1 MNLITNKKLTKILML
16 IAVFV
21 IVFTFMLPNYS
32 IAKTSDEKW
41 GGKLFRPIANF
52 IAFLPD
58 LVINLLQEFL
68 WDGSNVESEGKIF
81 IRSSSNI
88 YRQNSTV

>member
-32 IAKTSDEKW
+32 IAKTSADKW
-41 GGKLFRPIANF
+41 GGKLFRPIATF
-52 IAFLPD
+52 ID
-58 LVINLLQEFL
+58 YLQ
-68 WDGSNVESEGKIF
+68 N
-81 IRSSSNI
+81 
-88 YRQNSTV
+88 

>member
-41 GGKLFRPIANF
+41 GGKIFRPIANF

-68 WDGSNVESEGKIF
+68 WDGSNVGSEGKIF

-88 YRQNSTV
+88 YR

>member
-1 MNLITNKKLTKILML
+1 MNLITNKKLTKNLML
-16 IAVFV
+16 ISVFV
-21 IVFTFMLPNYS
+21 IVFTFLLPNYS
-32 IAKTSDEKW
+32 VAKTSDEKW

-68 WDGSNVESEGKIF
+68 WDGSNVGSEGKIF

-88 YRQNSTV
+88 YR

>member
-58 LVINLLQEFL
+58 LVIDLLQEFL

-88 YRQNSTV
+88 YR

>member
-68 WDGSNVESEGKIF
+68 WDGSNVGSEGKIF

-88 YRQNSTV
+88 YR

>member
-68 WDGSNVESEGKIF
+68 WDGSNVGSEGKIF
-81 IRSSSNI
+81 IRPSSNI
-88 YRQNSTV
+88 YR